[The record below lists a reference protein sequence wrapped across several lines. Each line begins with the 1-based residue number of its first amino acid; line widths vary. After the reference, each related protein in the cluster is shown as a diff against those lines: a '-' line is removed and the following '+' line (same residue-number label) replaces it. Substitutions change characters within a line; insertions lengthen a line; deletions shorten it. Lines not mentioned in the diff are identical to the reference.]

1 MNKSKPTTITLNLH
15 IEGLDPDHLYT
26 VTEAAAILT
35 CSEGW
40 IRREVMEGNIAS
52 QKVGIARM
60 FRGRDLSLYMGET
73 KYPEMDSVTIEN
85 E

>member
-1 MNKSKPTTITLNLH
+1 MNKHKPTTITLNLH
-15 IEGLDPDHLYT
+15 IEGLDPDHRYT
-26 VTEAAAILT
+26 VMEAANILS

-40 IRREVMEGNIAS
+40 IRREVMEGNIVS

-60 FRGRDLSLYMGET
+60 FLGRDLARYMGET

-85 E
+85 D